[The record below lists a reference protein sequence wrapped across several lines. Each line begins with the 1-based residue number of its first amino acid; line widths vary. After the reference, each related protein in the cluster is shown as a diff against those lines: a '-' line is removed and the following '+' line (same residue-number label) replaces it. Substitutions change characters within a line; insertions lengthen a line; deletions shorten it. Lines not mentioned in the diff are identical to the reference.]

1 MAGLIQ
7 KNMATSEV
15 DDAMQQAPIQR
26 QSPATMERQEAAA
39 MNKPQPTQA
48 PAPQEGPEK
57 TEDDP
62 GYVQAVQFA
71 MEAMYGQ
78 KAAKQIAQSLKTA
91 RDKVEGM
98 ANTAYEIVS
107 IVDERTEGAIPD
119 ELIAAF
125 ATFVLEEVAEIADAA
140 GVDVQP
146 SDVALAL
153 KQMILRFL
161 GEQGVDTT
169 QLQQAMDQVDPEE
182 FNRMA
187 QEGGEVEEEVPA

>member
-7 KNMATSEV
+7 KNMASSSEV

-48 PAPQEGPEK
+48 PAPEEGMDPESNEGFAK
-57 TEDDP
+57 AT
-62 GYVQAVQFA
+62 QFA
-71 MEAMYGQ
+71 MEALYAN
-78 KAAKQIAQSLKTA
+78 KAANDIAKALRTA
-91 RDKVEGM
+91 PDKVEAM

-107 IVDERTEGAIPD
+107 ITDEKTDGVVPD
-119 ELIAAF
+119 ELLAAF
-125 ATFVLEEVAEIADAA
+125 ATFVLEEVAEIAEAA
-140 GVDVQP
+140 GIEVKP

-187 QEGGEVEEEVPA
+187 EGEEEVPA

>member
-7 KNMATSEV
+7 KNMASSSEV

-48 PAPQEGPEK
+48 PAPEEGMDPESNEGFAK
-57 TEDDP
+57 AT
-62 GYVQAVQFA
+62 QFA
-71 MEAMYGQ
+71 MEALYANQ
-78 KAAKQIAQSLKTA
+78 AANDIAKALRTA
-91 RDKVEGM
+91 PDKVEAM
-98 ANTAYEIVS
+98 ANTAYEVVS
-107 IVDERTEGAIPD
+107 ITDERTDGAVPD
-119 ELIAAF
+119 ELLAAF
-125 ATFVLEEVAEIADAA
+125 ATFVLEEVAEIAEAA
-140 GVDVQP
+140 GLEVKP
-146 SDVALAL
+146 SEVALAL

-182 FNRMA
+182 FNRVA
-187 QEGGEVEEEVPA
+187 EGEEEVPA

>member
-1 MAGLIQ
+1 MAGLIKDQ
-7 KNMATSEV
+7 MA
-15 DDAMQQAPIQR
+15 
-26 QSPATMERQEAAA
+26 PAQEA
-39 MNKPQPTQA
+39 MPTQA
-48 PAPQEGPEK
+48 EQMPPEDMQDMGPEPDPD
-57 TEDDP
+57 TDP
-62 GYVQAVQFA
+62 GYNQAVQFA
-71 MEAMYGQ
+71 MQAMYGQ

-91 RDKVEGM
+91 SDKVDAM

-107 IVDERTEGAIPD
+107 ITDEKTESAIPD

-125 ATFVLEEVAEIADAA
+125 ATFVLEEVAEIAEAA
-140 GVDVQP
+140 GLDVQP

-153 KQMILRFL
+153 RQMILRFL

-187 QEGGEVEEEVPA
+187 QEGGEVQEEVPA

>member
-7 KNMATSEV
+7 KNMASSSEV

-48 PAPQEGPEK
+48 PAPAPEEGMDPESNEGFAK
-57 TEDDP
+57 AT
-62 GYVQAVQFA
+62 QFA
-71 MEAMYGQ
+71 MEALYAN
-78 KAAKQIAQSLKTA
+78 KAANDIAKALRTA
-91 RDKVEGM
+91 PDKVEAM
-98 ANTAYEIVS
+98 ANTAYEIIS
-107 IVDERTEGAIPD
+107 ITDEKTDGAVPD
-119 ELIAAF
+119 ELLAAF
-125 ATFVLEEVAEIADAA
+125 ATFVLEEVAEIAEAA
-140 GVDVQP
+140 GLEVKP
-146 SDVALAL
+146 SEVALAL

-182 FNRMA
+182 FNRA
-187 QEGGEVEEEVPA
+187 AAEA

>member
-48 PAPQEGPEK
+48 PAPEEGMDPESNEGFAK
-57 TEDDP
+57 AT
-62 GYVQAVQFA
+62 QFA
-71 MEAMYGQ
+71 MEALYAN
-78 KAAKQIAQSLKTA
+78 KAANDIAKALRTA
-91 RDKVEGM
+91 PDKVEAM

-107 IVDERTEGAIPD
+107 ITDERTDGAVPD
-119 ELIAAF
+119 ELLAAF
-125 ATFVLEEVAEIADAA
+125 ATFVLEEVAEIAEAA
-140 GVDVQP
+140 GLEVKP
-146 SDVALAL
+146 SEVALAL

-187 QEGGEVEEEVPA
+187 EGEEEVPA

>member
-1 MAGLIQ
+1 MEGLI
-7 KNMATSEV
+7 K
-15 DDAMQQAPIQR
+15 QQMDSALGQG
-26 QSPATMERQEAAA
+26 A
-39 MNKPQPTQA
+39 A
-48 PAPQEGPEK
+48 PAKAEQMPPQAGQMPPEKMKDMGPEPDPD
-57 TEDDP
+57 TDP
-62 GYVQAVQFA
+62 GYNQAVQFA
-71 MEAMYGQ
+71 MEVMYGQ
-78 KAAKQIAQSLKTA
+78 KAAKQIATGLKNSV
-91 RDKVEGM
+91 DKVEGM
-98 ANTAYEIVS
+98 ANTAYDIVS

-119 ELIAAF
+119 ELLAAF

-140 GVDVQP
+140 GLEVKP

-187 QEGGEVEEEVPA
+187 QEGGGVEEEVPA

>member
-15 DDAMQQAPIQR
+15 DDAMQQQPIQR

-48 PAPQEGPEK
+48 PAPEEGMDPENNEGFVK
-57 TEDDP
+57 AT
-62 GYVQAVQFA
+62 QFA
-71 MEAMYGQ
+71 MEALYAN
-78 KAAKQIAQSLKTA
+78 KAANDIAKALRTA
-91 RDKVEGM
+91 PDKVEAM

-107 IVDERTEGAIPD
+107 ITDEKTDGAVPD
-119 ELIAAF
+119 ELLAAF
-125 ATFVLEEVAEIADAA
+125 ATFVLGEVAEVAEAA
-140 GVDVQP
+140 GLEVKP
-146 SDVALAL
+146 SEVALAL

-187 QEGGEVEEEVPA
+187 EGEEEVPA

>member
-7 KNMATSEV
+7 
-15 DDAMQQAPIQR
+15 QQ
-26 QSPATMERQEAAA
+26 MG
-39 MNKPQPTQA
+39 NA
-48 PAPQEGPEK
+48 PAPNPGMAEGQMPMGEMAEGEGPDPE
-57 TEDDP
+57 TDP
-62 GYVQAVQFA
+62 GYNQAMEFA

-78 KAAKQIAQSLKTA
+78 GAAKDMATSLKA
-91 RDKVEGM
+91 PGNPSDIM

-119 ELIAAF
+119 ELLVLF
-125 ATFVLEEVAEIADAA
+125 ASRILEEVAEIAEAA
-140 GVDVQP
+140 GVQYQP

-169 QLQQAMDQVDPEE
+169 QLQQAMDEVNSDD
-182 FNRMA
+182 FNQAAM
-187 QEGGEVEEEVPA
+187 EGEMTEEEVPV